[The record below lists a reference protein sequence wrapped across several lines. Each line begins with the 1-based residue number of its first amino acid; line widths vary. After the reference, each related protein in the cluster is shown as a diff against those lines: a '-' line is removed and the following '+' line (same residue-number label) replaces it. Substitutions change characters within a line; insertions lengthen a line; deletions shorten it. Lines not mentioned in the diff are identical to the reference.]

1 MQICLNLLFYLK
13 VIFKRHKRLNQLL
26 ATGETFLKTSDY
38 PFVYSFS
45 TIIIGLIGAN
55 VATNALI
62 VLGITGFFG
71 TLLTI
76 TDPVGNIIK
85 KDMEKKFGKSRSST
99 EKGSTLTERDYDL
112 SAIKTRAIGIEVDKL
127 VSIVYFTI
135 VTLLFA
141 LAMTNYTFAEKFVIS
156 GNDKEPICNVKC
168 IQISGTVISTCVAF
182 YMNFYTGRKWASELY
197 NKIKISGVYQL
208 AIDSEYSMT
217 TTVENMG
224 RSIEQAD
231 WTIAKKWGE
240 KIKEEIKY
248 KKDKK
253 EIIIKAVENIYQPLY
268 AESVK
273 IDSNCRGILENRHYY
288 TIPVEGWSK
297 ITQKS
302 EHVIIEEIDF
312 RTRIDV
318 FYQSIV
324 KYNDLVVNCNKKLEK
339 IINDRL
345 SETYGRKVV
354 SIRYWVKG
362 VDFPNQLDLIGCAF
376 FDLHPARLFTDAVP
390 FQLDIGYSEVEGTS
404 KTHTTND
411 VKDLQMFDDAWNNIE
426 TDVKSEKDFSKLKEL
441 FDWIRVENQNLM
453 VKYSEK
459 IAMQLKV

>member
-1 MQICLNLLFYLK
+1 M
-13 VIFKRHKRLNQLL
+13 

-85 KDMEKKFGKSRSST
+85 KDMEKKFGKSSDSLKNSILT
-99 EKGSTLTERDYDL
+99 EKDYNI

-141 LAMTNYTFAEKFVIS
+141 IAISNPTFAEKFIINGDS
-156 GNDKEPICNVKC
+156 KEPICNLSCVQGSGA
-168 IQISGTVISTCVAF
+168 IISVGVAF

-197 NKIKISGVYQL
+197 GKIRVSGIYQL
-208 AIDSEYSMT
+208 AIDSEYPMT
-217 TTVENMG
+217 ATVENMG
-224 RSIEQAD
+224 RAIEQAD

-268 AESVK
+268 AESVR
-273 IDSNCRGILENRHYY
+273 IDSNCRGFLEGRHYY
-288 TIPVEGWSK
+288 TIQVTEWSK

-302 EHVIIEEIDF
+302 DHVIIEEIDF

-318 FYQSIV
+318 FYQSIDN
-324 KYNDLVVNCNKKLEK
+324 YNNLVVNCTKKLEK

-345 SETYGRKVV
+345 SETYDRKVR

-362 VDFPNQLDLIGCAF
+362 ADFPNQLDLIGCAF
-376 FDLHPARLFTDAVP
+376 FDLHPAHVFTNAVP
-390 FQLDIGYSEVEGTS
+390 YQLDIEYSEAEGTS
-404 KTHTTND
+404 KTYTTND
-411 VKDLQMFDDAWNNIE
+411 VKDLQVFDDAWSNIE

-441 FDWIRVENQNLM
+441 FNWIKNENHSLM
-453 VKYSEK
+453 IKYSEK
-459 IAMQLKV
+459 IAMQLKM